1 MGFSTFQT
9 TRKKF
14 SLNGVVIDL
23 DSADFGFAIGE
34 MEVLV
39 IKTGNE
45 EVDTEN
51 HKNVSQRD
59 REGGV
64 RVIGH

>member
-51 HKNVSQRD
+51 HKNVSQPD